1 VTLSDLFPGDRAK
14 ILSFQGAT
22 RAYRQRLM
30 TMGLTPQ
37 TEIQVIRRAP
47 MGDPIEIEVRGSLL
61 SLRQAEAACL
71 QLERLS

>member
-1 VTLSDLFPGDRAK
+1 MTLSDLFPGDRAK